1 MINIKSGLVHDAYNS
16 MISKREGERE
26 RERERERLFL
36 QINDIKFYDGTS

>member
-26 RERERERLFL
+26 RERERLFL
-36 QINDIKFYDGTS
+36 QINDIKFYVGTS